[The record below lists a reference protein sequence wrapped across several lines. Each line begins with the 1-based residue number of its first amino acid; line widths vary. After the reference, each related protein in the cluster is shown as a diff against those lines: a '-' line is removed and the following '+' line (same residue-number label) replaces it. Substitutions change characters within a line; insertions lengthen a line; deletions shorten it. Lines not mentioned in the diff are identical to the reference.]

1 MLCVHIGNIGSYKPP
16 MDVTNL
22 DALGGSVTF
31 IENKPESVDKI
42 HLNTLLT

>member
-16 MDVTNL
+16 MDDTNL

-31 IENKPESVDKI
+31 IEINQSPWI
-42 HLNTLLT
+42 RAI